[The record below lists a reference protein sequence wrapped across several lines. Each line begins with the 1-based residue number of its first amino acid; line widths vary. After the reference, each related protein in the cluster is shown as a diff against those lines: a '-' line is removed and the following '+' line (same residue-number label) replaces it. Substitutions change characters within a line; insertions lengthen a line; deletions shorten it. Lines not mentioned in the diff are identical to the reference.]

1 MKKAIILLGI
11 ILSIIFVTGC
21 SNNSGI
27 VGNTDDEILEY
38 LHKSDFMSDI
48 GKDNLTIVD
57 TIYIDNSKIVGF
69 LSDTGQGYFVYE
81 KNKKGDYIMTD
92 SMVQGITSSGL
103 GVTNFIAKYNLN
115 NGLENS
121 DYAYIV
127 ISNGDIVSNVEMSI
141 NGHIFNESMEIG
153 KPSMILLNDVIPKG
167 ESKDGVSFDCR
178 YFDINNNELKN
189 DEEY

>member
-1 MKKAIILLGI
+1 MKKAVILLGI
-11 ILSIIFVTGC
+11 ILSIIFITRC
-21 SNNSGI
+21 SNNSDI
-27 VGNTDDEILEY
+27 VGNTEAEILEY
-38 LHKSDFMSDI
+38 LHKSDFNSI
-48 GKDNLTIVD
+48 GKDNITIVD

-69 LSDTGQGYFVYE
+69 LSDTGQGYCVYE

-92 SMVQGITSSGL
+92 NMAQGITSSGL
-103 GVTNFIAKYNLN
+103 GVTNFIARYNLN
-115 NGLENS
+115 NGLEHS

-141 NGHIFNESMEIG
+141 NGHIFNKSMETG
-153 KPSMILLNDVIPKG
+153 KPSMILLNDIIPKS
-167 ESKDGVSFDCR
+167 EYKDGVTFDCR

>member
-1 MKKAIILLGI
+1 MKKTIILLGI
-11 ILSIIFVTGC
+11 ILSIMFVTEC
-21 SNNSGI
+21 SNNSDR

-38 LHKSDFMSDI
+38 LHKDFMSDI
-48 GKDNLTIVD
+48 GNDNLTIVD

-81 KNKKGDYIMTD
+81 KNKKGDYIMTGN
-92 SMVQGITSSGL
+92 MAKGITSSGL
-103 GVTNFIAKYNLN
+103 GVTNFVARYNLN

-127 ISNGDIVSNVEMSI
+127 ISNGDIVSNVEISI

-153 KPSMILLNDVIPKG
+153 KPSMILLNDVMPKS
-167 ESKDGVSFDCR
+167 EYKDGVSVDFR

>member
-1 MKKAIILLGI
+1 MKKTIILLGI

-21 SNNSGI
+21 SNNSDI

-38 LHKSDFMSDI
+38 LHKSDFNSI

-92 SMVQGITSSGL
+92 NMAQGITSSGL
-103 GVTNFIAKYNLN
+103 GVTNFIARYNLN

-127 ISNGDIVSNVEMSI
+127 ISNGDIVSNVEISI
-141 NGHIFNESMEIG
+141 NGHIFNESMETG
-153 KPSMILLNDVIPKG
+153 KPSMILLNDVMPKS
-167 ESKDGVSFDCR
+167 EYKDGVTFDCR